1 MAEQVLEWLG
11 DEPAAARRSVALFRA
26 HDEATLAD
34 QFAIRDDDEKFLATT
49 KASAVQL
56 ETLFEADRQGPDPLD

>member
-11 DEPAAARRSVALFRA
+11 ADPADARRSVALFRA

-34 QFAIRDDDEKFLATT
+34 QQAIKDDDEKLMVTARE
-49 KASAVQL
+49 SAAQL
-56 ETLFEADRQGPDPLD
+56 ERLFESDRANR